1 MRAEKR
7 VFTPT
12 MPGIRLKTA
21 RYKYIQLAV
30 YSGKEGRIERR
41 GKLGKCD

>member
-12 MPGIRLKTA
+12 MPEIRLKTA
-21 RYKYIQLAV
+21 RYKYIQLEV

-41 GKLGKCD
+41 GKLGKM